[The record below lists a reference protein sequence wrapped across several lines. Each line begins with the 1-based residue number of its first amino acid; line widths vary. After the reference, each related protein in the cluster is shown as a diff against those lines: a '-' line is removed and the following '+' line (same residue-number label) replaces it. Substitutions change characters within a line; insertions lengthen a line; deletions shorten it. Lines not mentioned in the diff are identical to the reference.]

1 MNVTTTRRIAISA
14 LAIGAWLMAFAAPSP
29 AETYTAE
36 QRAACTPDA
45 YRLCAKEFPSVSAVT
60 ACMTKNFASLSA
72 KCKATLLPK

>member
-1 MNVTTTRRIAISA
+1 MNSTTACRIAIGT
-14 LAIGAWLMAFAAPSP
+14 LVLGASLTVFAAPGS

-45 YRLCAKEFPSVSAVT
+45 YRLCSSEFPSVSAVT
-60 ACMTKNFASLSA
+60 ACMTKNFANLSA

>member
-1 MNVTTTRRIAISA
+1 MNITTTRRIAISA
-14 LAIGAWLMAFAAPSP
+14 LVLGASLMAFAAPGS

-45 YRLCAKEFPSVSAVT
+45 YRLCKSEFPSVSAVT
-60 ACMTKNFASLSA
+60 ACMTKNFASLSE

>member
-1 MNVTTTRRIAISA
+1 MNVTTTCRIAISA
-14 LAIGAWLMAFAAPSP
+14 LVLGASLAFAGPSS

-60 ACMTKNFASLSA
+60 ACMTKNFANLSA

>member
-14 LAIGAWLMAFAAPSP
+14 LVLGASLMAFAAPGS

-60 ACMTKNFASLSA
+60 ACMTKNFANLSA